1 MRQCMGTGTQV
12 HAQPRALGV
21 VWHPPTGGLCQGMRV
36 QEGGG
41 GWGVNSLNC
50 PYSATQWVHWERTI
64 QIVTPHCPDCVC

>member
-12 HAQPRALGV
+12 HARPRALGV

-41 GWGVNSLNC
+41 GGGEQPELPLLCDSVGPLGKDHPNC
-50 PYSATQWVHWERTI
+50 HPAL
-64 QIVTPHCPDCVC
+64 P